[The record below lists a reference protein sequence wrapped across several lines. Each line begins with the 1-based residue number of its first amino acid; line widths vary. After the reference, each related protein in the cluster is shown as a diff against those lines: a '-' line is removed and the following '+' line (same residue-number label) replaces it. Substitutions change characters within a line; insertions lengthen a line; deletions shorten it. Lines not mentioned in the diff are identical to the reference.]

1 MSDKIPVV
9 IDLVTEVNNE
19 SGKETTNNQVNGTI
33 LTKENATYIRYKEEI
48 EDTGSVRNVIK
59 INEEEVTI
67 IRNGAV
73 GMRQSFLE
81 GQTTEGFY
89 DTQFGSMNMETFTR
103 RVDYEWTTREG
114 IGNMKL
120 AYQLKL
126 QGNDLGRVTLTFAIR
141 EDDGQ

>member
-1 MSDKIPVV
+1 MSNKIPVV

-19 SGKETTNNQVNGTI
+19 AGKETTSNQVNGTI
-33 LTKENATYIRYKEEI
+33 LTKENTTYIRYKEEI

-59 INEEEVTI
+59 ISEEEVTI

-73 GMRQSFLE
+73 GMHQRFLE

-89 DTQFGSMNMETFTR
+89 DTQFGTMNMETVTK
-103 RVDYEWTTREG
+103 RVDYDWRPREG
-114 IGNMKL
+114 TGNIEL

-126 QGNDLGRVTLTFAIR
+126 QGNDLGRVTLTFAIKEAAR
-141 EDDGQ
+141 